1 MIQTHINENM
11 NLILQEIYKKCFRY
25 SYIPRFK
32 LHYNMIVYEIS
43 VKDKPSAG
51 IIYQYSK
58 CFEMSPIDLKLDLE
72 DNINFVKVNG
82 KLYDNDYVCCS
93 CKRDKENI
101 FVNFDTTQIET
112 FCNHTSYID
121 DEFEIIL
128 NI

>member
-1 MIQTHINENM
+1 
-11 NLILQEIYKKCFRY
+11 
-25 SYIPRFK
+25 
-32 LHYNMIVYEIS
+32 MIVYEIN
-43 VKDKPSAG
+43 VKAKPHAG

-58 CFEMSPIDLKLDLE
+58 CFEMGPIDLKLDLD

-82 KLYDNDYVCCS
+82 KLYDNDYVCHS

-101 FVNFDTTQIET
+101 FVNFDKTQIET